1 MDMNRLMKT
10 VLLGIITVAFFMVP
24 VTCLAEALSLEDM
37 LTVLRCPCG
46 CNMVLEDCNCNTAK
60 GMMNQIRQQISDG
73 NSKDQIITEFQMMY
87 GDIVLVTPPKS
98 GLELIIWLLPIVTSV
113 MGTIVI
119 FENAR
124 GGEPFP
130 TSEIKAPIAEV
141 DVKIE
146 SEQIDAE
153 IAKYEEMFY
162 EEYKKFKEEEK

>member
-1 MDMNRLMKT
+1 
-10 VLLGIITVAFFMVP
+10 MVP
-24 VTCLAEALSLEDM
+24 VTCLAEATSIEEM
-37 LTVLRCPCG
+37 ITSLRCPCG
-46 CNMVLEDCNCNTAK
+46 CNMVLEDCKCTTAK
-60 GMMNQIRQQISDG
+60 GMMNQIKQQILDG
-73 NSKDQIITEFQMMY
+73 KTKDQIITEFQMMY

-98 GLELIIWLLPIVTSV
+98 GLELVLWLLPIVTSV

-130 TSEIKAPIAEV
+130 TSEIKAPIVEA

-153 IAKYEEMFY
+153 TAKYEEMFY

>member
-1 MDMNRLMKT
+1 MNRLTKIILT
-10 VLLGIITVAFFMVP
+10 GIITVALFMVP
-24 VTCLAEALSLEDM
+24 VTCLAEATSIEEM
-37 LTVLRCPCG
+37 ITSLRCPCG
-46 CNMVLEDCNCNTAK
+46 CNMVLEDCKCTTAK
-60 GMMNQIRQQISDG
+60 GMMTQIKQQILDG
-73 NSKDQIITEFQMMY
+73 KTKDQIITEFQMMY

-98 GLELIIWLLPIVTSV
+98 GLELVLWLLPIVTSV

-130 TSEIKAPIAEV
+130 TSEIKAPIVEA

-153 IAKYEEMFY
+153 TAKYEEMFY

>member
-1 MDMNRLMKT
+1 
-10 VLLGIITVAFFMVP
+10 
-24 VTCLAEALSLEDM
+24 
-37 LTVLRCPCG
+37 
-46 CNMVLEDCNCNTAK
+46 MVLEDCKCTTAK
-60 GMMNQIRQQISDG
+60 GMMTQIKQQILDG
-73 NSKDQIITEFQMMY
+73 KTKDQIITEFQMMY

-98 GLELIIWLLPIVTSV
+98 GLELVLWLLPIVTSV

-130 TSEIKAPIAEV
+130 TSEIKAPIVEA

-146 SEQIDAE
+146 NEQIDAE
-153 IAKYEEMFY
+153 TAKYEEMFY